1 MRCKVVRCRIGG
13 QSHLCRLQVRGG
25 LRALGNKVISG
36 SKRWRQKPKQGYE
49 LAILSN

>member
-1 MRCKVVRCRIGG
+1 VKSFGVERVVKAIFVDFRFA
-13 QSHLCRLQVRGG
+13 VDF
-25 LRALGNKVISG
+25 ALGNKVISG